1 MNVLLFFAILAVC
14 CLYAFVRGG
23 PPERWSAA
31 ALIAAVIVTPFVPP
45 SGTIRFQTIEYGVMA
60 VDASLLAAI
69 VIIAIRAQRYWPMWM
84 AAILLD
90 TVATHLLMFTPKLMP
105 WSYAVMN
112 AAWGYPLPIIIAV
125 GTWRHQM
132 RKRSYGDDPA
142 WNRQLISKDE
152 L

>member
-1 MNVLLFFAILAVC
+1 MNVLLFLAILVVC

-23 PPERWSAA
+23 PPERLGAA
-31 ALIAAVIVTPFVPP
+31 ALIAAVVASHFVPA
-45 SGTIRFQTIEYGVMA
+45 SGPIRFQTIEYGTMA
-60 VDASLLAAI
+60 VDMTLLAAI
-69 VIIAIRAQRYWPMWM
+69 VFIAVRAQRYWPMWM
-84 AAILLD
+84 AAFLLD
-90 TVATHLLMFTPKLMP
+90 TVLTHLLMLSPKLVP

-112 AAWGYPLPIIIAV
+112 AAWAYPLPIILAA